1 MLLAVFT
8 ASTLLM
14 VALVVFI
21 GALGRWWTLI
31 PVMALHLAVTAA
43 VLMTVTRLL
52 EDADA

>member
-1 MLLAVFT
+1 MLLGVFT
-8 ASTLLM
+8 AATLLM

-43 VLMTVTRLL
+43 VLMTVIRLL
-52 EDADA
+52 DGGDG